1 MTYSSKQQNQK
12 LFHLTK
18 LYKERIRK
26 DFLWRSVEYSGSWYE
41 WPQVLKLA
49 LFLAGG
55 SRWFKAC
62 VGAHNLQNRS
72 WSDLFIVLLQSYDTD
87 AHTHNH
93 LVAFVQDNP
102 GRPVPEETP
111 IHTHPDHRTSF
122 IIFLHLQWSMASCLF
137 ISCAWHTTLKIAKT
151 CRHRIKALILL
162 TSSTDKNP
170 PHAGGHTAPYS
181 SLSSAWHVWD
191 NINVMNGVIKSSS
204 HVAKHCGDL
213 CLFIVKP

>member
-1 MTYSSKQQNQK
+1 MTYSTKQQNQK

-26 DFLWRSVEYSGSWYE
+26 DFLWRSVEYSGSWCE

-87 AHTHNH
+87 THTHSR
-93 LVAFVQDNP
+93 LPAFVWDNP

-137 ISCAWHTTLKIAKT
+137 ILCAWHTTLKIAKT
-151 CRHRIKALILL
+151 LQTSKKSFNFVDKFHRQEPSPCR
-162 TSSTDKNP
+162 
-170 PHAGGHTAPYS
+170 GHTAPYS
-181 SLSSAWHVWD
+181 SLSSAWHVWEYKCYEWS
-191 NINVMNGVIKSSS
+191 NKIKLSRRKALWWLVSFY
-204 HVAKHCGDL
+204 C
-213 CLFIVKP
+213 